1 MLKSAKGAEPEYEL
15 KHRITGAIILV
26 AAAVLVI
33 PMLLSGPGPE
43 GDGDLRHPAR
53 EASSQSRIV
62 PLDLSEIL
70 PASGEGGEDLPLAA
84 VEDQQP
90 TLLDL
95 TENNDG
101 ETTQAESR
109 SVPDQGEDAQDESAR
124 PALVMTRIPDTPEEQ
139 AEAQAR
145 ADTAVKAEG
154 QGDWIVR
161 VGTFSKQAN
170 ADRVFKL
177 LTENGYAPKRT
188 PVSTSEGSSTRV
200 WLGPFAEK
208 TAKEVSTRMK
218 DLVGEKGFVTKDST

>member
-43 GDGDLRHPAR
+43 GDGDLRNP
-53 EASSQSRIV
+53 ESSSQSRIV

-95 TENNDG
+95 TESNDG

-109 SVPDQGEDAQDESAR
+109 AVPDQGEDAQDESAR
-124 PALVMTRIPDTPEEQ
+124 PALVMTRIPDTLEEQ
-139 AEAQAR
+139 AEAQAK

-161 VGTFSKQAN
+161 VGTFSKPAN
-170 ADRVFKL
+170 ADRVFEL
-177 LTENGYAPKRT
+177 LTKNGYAPKRT
-188 PVSTSEGSSTRV
+188 PVSASGGSSTRV
-200 WLGPFAEK
+200 WLGPYAEEK
-208 TAKEVSTRMK
+208 AIEVSNRMK
-218 DLVGEKGFVTKDST
+218 DLVGEKGYVTKESS

>member
-43 GDGDLRHPAR
+43 GDGDLRNP
-53 EASSQSRIV
+53 ESSQSRIV

-109 SVPDQGEDAQDESAR
+109 AVPDQGEDAQDESVR

-145 ADTAVKAEG
+145 ADTAAKAES
-154 QGDWIVR
+154 QGDWFVR
-161 VGTFSKQAN
+161 VGTFSKPAN

>member
-43 GDGDLRHPAR
+43 GDGDLRNP
-53 EASSQSRIV
+53 ESSSQSRIV

-109 SVPDQGEDAQDESAR
+109 AVPDQGGDAQDESAR

-139 AEAQAR
+139 AEAQAK
-145 ADTAVKAEG
+145 ADTAAKAAG

-161 VGTFSKQAN
+161 VGTFSKPAN
-170 ADRVFKL
+170 ADRVFEL

-188 PVSTSEGSSTRV
+188 PVSVSGGSSTRV
-200 WLGPFAEK
+200 WLGPYAEEK
-208 TAKEVSTRMK
+208 AIEVSNRMK
-218 DLVGEKGFVTKDST
+218 DLVGEKGYVTRDSS

>member
-33 PMLLSGPGPE
+33 PMLLSGPDPE
-43 GDGDLRHPAR
+43 GDGDLRNPAR

-84 VEDQQP
+84 MEDQQP

-101 ETTQAESR
+101 GITQTESR
-109 SVPDQGEDAQDESAR
+109 TGPDQGEDARDESAR

-145 ADTAVKAEG
+145 ADTAAKAEG
-154 QGDWIVR
+154 QGDWFVR
-161 VGTFSKQAN
+161 VGTFSKPAN
-170 ADRVFKL
+170 AERVFEL

-188 PVSTSEGSSTRV
+188 PVSASGGSSTRV
-200 WLGPFAEK
+200 WLGPYAEK
-208 TAKEVSTRMK
+208 KAIEVSNRMK
-218 DLVGEKGFVTKDST
+218 DLVGEKGYVTKDSS

>member
-43 GDGDLRHPAR
+43 GDGDLRNP
-53 EASSQSRIV
+53 ESSSQSRIV

-95 TENNDG
+95 TESNDG
-101 ETTQAESR
+101 EITQTESR
-109 SVPDQGEDAQDESAR
+109 AGPDQGEDARDESAR

-139 AEAQAR
+139 AEAQTR
-145 ADTAVKAEG
+145 ADTAAKDEG
-154 QGDWIVR
+154 QGDWFVR

-170 ADRVFKL
+170 ADRVFEL

-188 PVSTSEGSSTRV
+188 PVSGGSSTRV

-218 DLVGEKGFVTKDST
+218 DLVGEKGFVTKDSS

>member
-33 PMLLSGPGPE
+33 PMLLSGPE
-43 GDGDLRHPAR
+43 GDGDHRNPAG

-109 SVPDQGEDAQDESAR
+109 AVPDQGGDAQDESAR

-139 AEAQAR
+139 AEAQAK
-145 ADTAVKAEG
+145 ADTAAKAAG
-154 QGDWIVR
+154 QGDWFVR

-170 ADRVFKL
+170 ADRVFEL

-188 PVSTSEGSSTRV
+188 PVSGGSSTRV

-218 DLVGEKGFVTKDST
+218 DLVGEKGFVTKDSS

>member
-33 PMLLSGPGPE
+33 PMLLSGPGPD
-43 GDGDLRHPAR
+43 GDGDLRNP
-53 EASSQSRIV
+53 ESSSQSRIV

-95 TENNDG
+95 TESNDG

-109 SVPDQGEDAQDESAR
+109 AVPDQGEDAQVESTR

-145 ADTAVKAEG
+145 ADTAAKAEG
-154 QGDWIVR
+154 QGDWFVR

-170 ADRVFKL
+170 ADRVFEL

-188 PVSTSEGSSTRV
+188 PVSASGGSSTRV
-200 WLGPFAEK
+200 WLGPYAEEK
-208 TAKEVSTRMK
+208 AIEVSNRMK
-218 DLVGEKGFVTKDST
+218 DLVGEKGFVTKDSS

>member
-43 GDGDLRHPAR
+43 GDGDLRNP
-53 EASSQSRIV
+53 ESSSQSRIV

-145 ADTAVKAEG
+145 ADTAAKAES
-154 QGDWIVR
+154 QGDWFVR
-161 VGTFSKQAN
+161 VGTFSKPAN

-200 WLGPFAEK
+200 WLGPYAEEK
-208 TAKEVSTRMK
+208 AIEVSNRMK
-218 DLVGEKGFVTKDST
+218 DLVDEKGYVTKDSS